1 VRLNQ
6 SINGERREGG
16 DTLFIEVTLFP
27 PFFLERK
34 RGKKDK
40 KQKKND
46 NKMTN
51 HQFIRSVQGAVQREN
66 KLNLLFF
73 IIIILIFPFYF
84 SMANKRIS
92 FR

>member
-66 KLNLLFF
+66 KLNLFILLLLFF
-73 IIIILIFPFYF
+73 IFPFLF
-84 SMANKRIS
+84 FNGK
-92 FR
+92 

>member
-1 VRLNQ
+1 VICAIE
-6 SINGERREGG
+6 SIDKRRTEGGG
-16 DTLFIEVTLFP
+16 DTLFIGVTLFP

-34 RGKKDK
+34 RKKKTK

-66 KLNLLFF
+66 KLNLFILLLLFF
-73 IIIILIFPFYF
+73 IFPFLF
-84 SMANKRIS
+84 FNGK
-92 FR
+92 